1 MKKEVTFSSS
11 AREQLSKGATILSN
25 AVGAT
30 LGPNGRTVII
40 QQAQGNPTSTKDG
53 VTVAKSIELK
63 EEIENMGVQL
73 VREASVK
80 TADEAGDGTSTS
92 TVLAAEIFN
101 AGLEALADHNSVDI
115 KRGVDLAVKDVI
127 VYLQDLAKEITDE
140 SQLEQIATISANND
154 EEVGRLIATAM
165 DKVGQDGVITIEES
179 RTGDTYLETVEGMQF
194 NRGYKSPYFVTD
206 NKSMSTTLD
215 NPLILITEER
225 VTKAKDLLPLLEA
238 CSSQN
243 KSLVI
248 IADDIDGEALSTLVV
263 NKMRG
268 ILNVVAVK
276 APEYGDRKKDALSDI
291 AVLTGGQVIV
301 KEKGMRL
308 DRIDMEWL
316 GKARKVTVGK
326 DDTTIVDGRGGEE
339 AIIERVET
347 IKALIDDSVSP
358 FEIEKLQERLG
369 RLVGGVGVLHVGGH
383 TEVEM
388 KEKKDRVEDALHAT
402 RAALEEGILPGGGV
416 ALVRAQKELEDKVES
431 LEFSHPDQKVGY
443 MLLTQC
449 LNTPFKLILNNAF
462 GDKLSIA
469 LKQES
474 ILKEENLWF
483 GYNPRTEQ
491 FVDMYDNGIIDPAK
505 VTRLALENAA
515 SVAGTMLT
523 TEAVISNI
531 DEEDSPGEISPEML
545 LG

>member
-1 MKKEVTFSSS
+1 MKKEVTFSES
-11 AREQLSKGATILSN
+11 ARDALNRGASILSN

-40 QQAQGNPTSTKDG
+40 QQSQGNPSSTKDG
-53 VTVAKSIELK
+53 VTVAKSIELRD
-63 EEIENMGVQL
+63 EIENMGAQL

-115 KRGVDLAVKDVI
+115 KRGIDQAVRDSVDF
-127 VYLQDLAKEITDE
+127 LQDLSQEITSE

-154 EEVGRLIATAM
+154 EEVGLLIATAM

-179 RTGDTYLETVEGMQF
+179 RTGETYLETVEGMQF

-206 NKSMSTTLD
+206 NKTMSTTLE
-215 NPLILITEER
+215 NPLILIAEER
-225 VTKAKDLLPLLEA
+225 ITKVKELLPLLEA

-276 APEYGDRKKDALSDI
+276 APEYGDRKKEALSDI
-291 AVLTGGQVIV
+291 AVLTGGQVIS
-301 KEKGMRL
+301 KEKGMKL
-308 DRIDMEWL
+308 DRFNMEWL

-326 DDTTIVDGRGGEE
+326 DDTTIVDGRGTEE
-339 AIIERVET
+339 AIVERVET
-347 IKALIDDSVSP
+347 IKALIDDSSSP

-383 TEVEM
+383 TEIEM
-388 KEKKDRVEDALHAT
+388 KEKRDRVEDALHAT
-402 RAALEEGILPGGGV
+402 SCLLYTSPSPRD
-416 ALVRAQKELEDKVES
+416 RQKS
-431 LEFSHPDQKVGY
+431 RMPSS
-443 MLLTQC
+443 
-449 LNTPFKLILNNAF
+449 A
-462 GDKLSIA
+462 
-469 LKQES
+469 
-474 ILKEENLWF
+474 
-483 GYNPRTEQ
+483 
-491 FVDMYDNGIIDPAK
+491 
-505 VTRLALENAA
+505 
-515 SVAGTMLT
+515 
-523 TEAVISNI
+523 
-531 DEEDSPGEISPEML
+531 
-545 LG
+545 